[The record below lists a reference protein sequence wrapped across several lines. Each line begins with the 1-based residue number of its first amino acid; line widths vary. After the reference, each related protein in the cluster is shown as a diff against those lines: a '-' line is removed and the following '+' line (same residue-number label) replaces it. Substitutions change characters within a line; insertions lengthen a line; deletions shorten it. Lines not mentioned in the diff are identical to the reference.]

1 MEKKSLLRARLE
13 LETATL
19 VFSSWKSKEARS
31 KFFFLSL
38 HARIALTFSISG
50 IRVRRSRPVF
60 HAASSFFLNH
70 RCRTWTHRWP
80 SNCAHP
86 SLLHNFPPTY
96 AVCLG
101 GEGAR
106 RRAIKSRT
114 DIGIRGNLQRIPRDL
129 FLATCFANFNWMS
142 AAPSFYPPRKIRL
155 ETKFAWRKE

>member
-1 MEKKSLLRARLE
+1 MEKNRCYAHWKQRLWYFHRE
-13 LETATL
+13 K
-19 VFSSWKSKEARS
+19 VKRRGRN
-31 KFFFLSL
+31 FFLSL
-38 HARIALTFSISG
+38 ST
-50 IRVRRSRPVF
+50 RVSRSRFRYLGFAFDDRDPFFTRPLRFSSIIGAALEPIDGRSTAPTPPSSITF
-60 HAASSFFLNH
+60 HQ
-70 RCRTWTHRWP
+70 RT
-80 SNCAHP
+80 
-86 SLLHNFPPTY
+86 L
-96 AVCLG
+96 CLG